1 MPEIESARASGYVAN
16 SGKGEGI
23 AIFGDFT
30 LAIFG
35 GSSWLSRLLVAN
47 QVALATKV
55 EQEQFADRSH
65 LDRCSRTQVRVQLDI
80 VSADASIPVW
90 FHLCDSCREKRDLRA
105 WERNVIRQQ
114 Q

>member
-1 MPEIESARASGYVAN
+1 MV
-16 SGKGEGI
+16 KVK

-55 EQEQFADRSH
+55 EQEQFAD
-65 LDRCSRTQVRVQLDI
+65 
-80 VSADASIPVW
+80 PV
-90 FHLCDSCREKRDLRA
+90 A
-105 WERNVIRQQ
+105 P
-114 Q
+114 